1 MKSNVIEMQI
11 QRQQTAADI
20 KPKTP
25 MNIILRYH
33 GLRARAFWQGL
44 VEAQLKRLQD
54 LAAIASARVT
64 LEWQHEVKPA
74 FRVLALLEV
83 PGPDFHAEAGGS
95 RTGLPCRSE
104 RLHTSGCF
112 IEGGEEP
119 GATDAYAE
127 EPAGGQAENQRA
139 IRTAAGAY
147 VTDPGRRQDLNRRIG
162 NQPITTL

>member
-25 MNIILRYH
+25 MNVILRYH

-83 PGPDFHAEAGGS
+83 PGPDFHAEASDYTLQAALLKVVTNLERQMRVRKS
-95 RTGLPCRSE
+95 RQADKRKTNVRFGLLPRP
-104 RLHTSGCF
+104 TSL
-112 IEGGEEP
+112 
-119 GATDAYAE
+119 TL
-127 EPAGGQAENQRA
+127 AGG
-139 IRTAAGAY
+139 RT
-147 VTDPGRRQDLNRRIG
+147 
-162 NQPITTL
+162 